1 MKANQAELQP
11 NTPKAQTGTLGPKAY
26 KAALALAE
34 ALIPGSDNVPRAD
47 ERTLGALEDI
57 LAQVTRNS
65 DWPLKSWGVLMQVF
79 DEATRVQTGKRFQ
92 DLDNA
97 AQDKVIAR
105 WSKNP
110 ITRVP
115 LTFVNAVLKLAHFD
129 HDPIFEALGGQRTH
143 ASSQNSPW
151 PKEQVIDAQAWQGD
165 TDFEC
170 DVVVI
175 GTGAGG
181 AVVAH
186 ELAHKGHAVLMIE
199 EGRYRQR
206 SEFRGSSVDSMR
218 HFYRGQ
224 PFTVGN
230 NVVPVFVGKLVGG
243 STAVNTGTC
252 FRTPDRILAGWCES
266 LKSDDF
272 SPSQMEPYFSQVEE
286 MLQVAPAPR
295 QFAGPVADI
304 VERGCNRLGWSHFAV
319 PRNASDCR
327 GEGFCQFGCA
337 SGARRSADQT
347 YVPGAL
353 KKGALLIT
361 QLRAD
366 EIIVEQGQA
375 VGVKACSVEKNRSFE
390 IRARKV
396 VFAGG
401 AIATP
406 LFLMKQ
412 GLCNSSGQVGR
423 NLSIHPSTG
432 VTGLFDENIDAHR
445 YIPQGYGCDEF
456 LDEGMLILSALP
468 TQNFMPMLFGVTGR
482 RFNEAMSLRNHM
494 ATLAVL
500 VEDYEAQGRV
510 WFDYKKQPL
519 ISYNLSAADC
529 HKLHTGISHCAEILQ
544 QSGARKLYP
553 ALQSHPLLETRS
565 DLQNFRRAKL
575 KASDYLLTSYHPLG
589 TCKMGPDPKTS
600 VVNTDHQT
608 HDLPNLFIVDGST
621 VPSPPSVNPQIT
633 IMAMAMRAAE
643 KIHAHL

>member
-1 MKANQAELQP
+1 M
-11 NTPKAQTGTLGPKAY
+11 
-26 KAALALAE
+26 
-34 ALIPGSDNVPRAD
+34 
-47 ERTLGALEDI
+47 
-57 LAQVTRNS
+57 
-65 DWPLKSWGVLMQVF
+65 
-79 DEATRVQTGKRFQ
+79 
-92 DLDNA
+92 
-97 AQDKVIAR
+97 
-105 WSKNP
+105 
-110 ITRVP
+110 
-115 LTFVNAVLKLAHFD
+115 
-129 HDPIFEALGGQRTH
+129 
-143 ASSQNSPW
+143 
-151 PKEQVIDAQAWQGD
+151 
-165 TDFEC
+165 
-170 DVVVI
+170 
-175 GTGAGG
+175 
-181 AVVAH
+181 
-186 ELAHKGHAVLMIE
+186 
-199 EGRYRQR
+199 
-206 SEFRGSSVDSMR
+206 
-218 HFYRGQ
+218 
-224 PFTVGN
+224 
-230 NVVPVFVGKLVGG
+230 
-243 STAVNTGTC
+243 
-252 FRTPDRILAGWCES
+252 
-266 LKSDDF
+266 
-272 SPSQMEPYFSQVEE
+272 
-286 MLQVAPAPR
+286 
-295 QFAGPVADI
+295 
-304 VERGCNRLGWSHFAV
+304 
-319 PRNASDCR
+319 
-327 GEGFCQFGCA
+327 
-337 SGARRSADQT
+337 
-347 YVPGAL
+347 
-353 KKGALLIT
+353 
-361 QLRAD
+361 
-366 EIIVEQGQA
+366 
-375 VGVKACSVEKNRSFE
+375 
-390 IRARKV
+390 
-396 VFAGG
+396 FAGG